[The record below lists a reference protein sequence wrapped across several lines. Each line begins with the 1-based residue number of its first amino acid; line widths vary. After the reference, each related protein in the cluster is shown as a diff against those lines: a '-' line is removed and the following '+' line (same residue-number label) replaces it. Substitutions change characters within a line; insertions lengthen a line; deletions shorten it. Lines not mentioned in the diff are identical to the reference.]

1 MGKPEKTEVVQLAW
15 TPCRKLTVPLFGLLN
30 NSQGEV
36 FSWESSYLDQKG
48 TLHLG
53 TSKPSDSYQAFP
65 PARKRHQLRWFVYF
79 LFDNFVSSRI
89 SQEWETKRPHERTIA
104 TNPVSLSGAAV
115 YRQGPYSNGQ
125 WQRTDTDTKHHAQPT
140 GKQKVKAKNGK
151 KHEPKIRMK
160 GKDRQAGSKTQ
171 NSWSSST
178 VFL

>member
-36 FSWESSYLDQKG
+36 FSWESGYLDQKG

-65 PARKRHQLRWFVYF
+65 TARKRQQLCWFDYF

-89 SQEWETKRPHERTIA
+89 SQEWETKWPHERTIA

-115 YRQGPYSNGQ
+115 YRQGHIQQWSVAAHWYRHQTPRTAYGKTKSKSKEWQKAWTKNKDERKGQ
-125 WQRTDTDTKHHAQPT
+125 TSRK
-140 GKQKVKAKNGK
+140 
-151 KHEPKIRMK
+151 
-160 GKDRQAGSKTQ
+160 
-171 NSWSSST
+171 
-178 VFL
+178 